1 MEIYFLCRIPITT
14 STSYPVTRF
23 SATTSKS
30 RFLSQ
35 VLTDSSNLFLAQFGR
50 IADQPTRFEVLLL
63 PVLSSH
69 HAPMF
74 PSHTA

>member
-1 MEIYFLCRIPITT
+1 MEIYFLCRIAITT
-14 STSYPVTRF
+14 FTSYPITRF

-35 VLTDSSNLFLAQFGR
+35 DLTDPPNPLAAQFGR
-50 IADQPTRFEVLLL
+50 IVDQPARFEALLL